1 MQQPPGFVV
10 KGSEQK
16 VYRLYKSLYG
26 LKQAAKACNQRLNAE
41 LERQGF
47 RRCESDPCLYVKL
60 ENGKHSYVLVYVD
73 DILVAS
79 EDNNLFTKT
88 EKALRRSFT
97 LTSLGEVHWY
107 LGMEVKRNEKG
118 DFFLSQ
124 ERYIEQVAKSTG
136 LAETKPSRI
145 PLDPGYHKH
154 EASERLP
161 DNKDYQKLMGQL
173 LYVSVNTRP
182 DISAA
187 VSILSRKTSCPTKGD
202 WVELKR
208 VARYLMTT
216 KNLCLRLSNTEANEG
231 LLGFCD
237 ADWAECRDDRKS
249 NSGFLMKYNGGTIS
263 WACRKQTCVSLSTAE
278 AEFVALSES
287 VQEMMW
293 LKRLLCDLDEQP
305 AVPTIYEDNQS
316 ALKMLDSEKF
326 SNRTKHIDTRFHFAR
341 DMKTKREVDFV
352 YCCSEDMVADLLTK
366 PLGAVRLGK
375 LRTMS
380 GIEIMC

>member
-1 MQQPPGFVV
+1 
-10 KGSEQK
+10 
-16 VYRLYKSLYG
+16 
-26 LKQAAKACNQRLNAE
+26 
-41 LERQGF
+41 
-47 RRCESDPCLYVKL
+47 
-60 ENGKHSYVLVYVD
+60 
-73 DILVAS
+73 
-79 EDNNLFTKT
+79 
-88 EKALRRSFT
+88 
-97 LTSLGEVHWY
+97 
-107 LGMEVKRNEKG
+107 
-118 DFFLSQ
+118 
-124 ERYIEQVAKSTG
+124 
-136 LAETKPSRI
+136 
-145 PLDPGYHKH
+145 
-154 EASERLP
+154 
-161 DNKDYQKLMGQL
+161 
-173 LYVSVNTRP
+173 
-182 DISAA
+182 
-187 VSILSRKTSCPTKGD
+187 
-202 WVELKR
+202 
-208 VARYLMTT
+208 MTT
-216 KNLCLRLSNTEANEG
+216 KNLCLRLSNTETNEG

-305 AVPTIYEDNQS
+305 TVPTIYEDNQS